1 MKKYFFDPISP
12 NFDVFVDYITKL
24 NDKVEQ
30 YIKTNMARVPSS
42 ITEKYSDLL
51 EDENLSEKGED
62 LDAVFSRLAY
72 YSQGLIRWNH
82 PGALINVNP
91 PASIPSTVASS
102 YFSLYTPNGAQ
113 DMSTGYLL
121 TTELAVVK
129 MLSQLAGID
138 YKQSGGYFTFGG
150 KSTNIH
156 AIKHGLQRISKD
168 YATNGLSGNII
179 TFSSTQGHPCHAEAC
194 NWLGI
199 GDKNCVRISTNKIG
213 EINLEELEQ
222 SMSSAIEHGKKIAC
236 ITVNGGTTI
245 QMTIDP
251 IKKVVDIRDRLVKKY
266 NLEYIPRI
274 HVDSVIGWVWLFFK
288 DYDFNTNP
296 LNFSN
301 NALQKLKRQMLRISE
316 IKYADSFGVD
326 FHKTGFA
333 PYLSSVYITKDK
345 TEIFE
350 QNHYKGISYDELE
363 YGNYSP
369 FQYTFELSRPL
380 NGPLAAYVNLKTFGI
395 TGFQKIIGNL
405 MDTSEYLKELLNNTG
420 RFEVINDNDS
430 DGFVTLF
437 VAKETKDSPS
447 FFELNNL
454 SAAEIEQF
462 GQYSYKFYLFLLEKQ
477 KKGECW
483 FAIDY
488 STGYHRLSDGKK
500 LGVLKAYPMTPYF
513 DKKAAEKL
521 VKDVM
526 IFQQEFDKVKDTFVV
541 KEVPHKPRPF
551 VYR

>member
-199 GDKNCVRISTNKIG
+199 GDKNCVRISTNKMG

-333 PYLSSVYITKDK
+333 PYISSMVLFKNRNDYFTLNEKEYLDYEK
-345 TEIFE
+345 
-350 QNHYKGISYDELE
+350 LE
-363 YGNYSP
+363 YGNYNP
-369 FQYTFELSRPL
+369 YNYYNL
-380 NGPLAAYVNLKTFGI
+380 NIL
-395 TGFQKIIGNL
+395 
-405 MDTSEYLKELLNNTG
+405 
-420 RFEVINDNDS
+420 
-430 DGFVTLF
+430 
-437 VAKETKDSPS
+437 
-447 FFELNNL
+447 
-454 SAAEIEQF
+454 
-462 GQYSYKFYLFLLEKQ
+462 
-477 KKGECW
+477 
-483 FAIDY
+483 
-488 STGYHRLSDGKK
+488 
-500 LGVLKAYPMTPYF
+500 
-513 DKKAAEKL
+513 
-521 VKDVM
+521 
-526 IFQQEFDKVKDTFVV
+526 
-541 KEVPHKPRPF
+541 
-551 VYR
+551 